1 MEKPEFDPHD
11 PFDLVGTIV
20 PMEEGRDGLD
30 EMARTIIQEYI
41 TIGWG
46 EQVIFHMFSKE
57 KYRGPH
63 SIYKQRGEEY
73 IKKLIEEEIA
83 AHQSLVRRL
92 FGAGTSKE
100 A

>member
-1 MEKPEFDPHD
+1 MENPEFDPHD

-30 EMARTIIQEYI
+30 EMARTIIQEFI
-41 TIGWG
+41 TIGWSDK
-46 EQVIFHMFSKE
+46 VILHMFK
-57 KYRGPH
+57 KARYRGPH

-73 IKKLIEEEIA
+73 IKTLIEEEIA
-83 AHQSLVRRL
+83 SRQSLVRRL
-92 FGAGTSKE
+92 FGAGTPKE

>member
-41 TIGWG
+41 TIGWNAN
-46 EQVIFHMFSKE
+46 VILHMFSKE
-57 KYRGPH
+57 RYRGPH
-63 SIYKQRGEEY
+63 SIFKQRGKEY
-73 IKKLIEEEIA
+73 IEKLIEEEFKT
-83 AHQSLVRRL
+83 HQSLVRRL
-92 FGAGTSKE
+92 FGAGTPKE